1 MPMNHD
7 RVTPPAGDWPNGCR
21 ALTTTR
27 HGPVDADAVA
37 ALGPGPMQW
46 LHQVHGSQCI
56 EASSATLQERPQADA
71 AWTRQRHLSI
81 SVVTADCVPVVLCD
95 RDASVVGVAHGGWRG
110 LVGGVLPAL
119 VEALPVPA
127 GSLVA
132 WLGPA
137 IGPRAY
143 EVGGDVAEAVA
154 ALPEGSLLAQDCLAE
169 GRRPDKYQLDLFT
182 LSERLLERA
191 GVTQVFSDRLC
202 TYSDERFYSYRRDGA
217 TGRLV
222 TMAWLV

>member
-1 MPMNHD
+1 MPMAHD
-7 RVTPPAGDWPNGCR
+7 RVTPPAAGWPDGCR

-27 HGPVDADAVA
+27 HGPAEAMGLA

-46 LHQVHGSQCI
+46 LQQVHGSHCI
-56 EASSATLQERPQADA
+56 EAGAATLGERPQADA
-71 AWTRQRHLSI
+71 AWTRQRRLAV
-81 SVVTADCVPVVLCD
+81 SVVTADCVPVVVCD
-95 RDASVVGVAHGGWRG
+95 RDASVVAVAHGGWRG

-119 VEALPVPA
+119 VAALPVPA

-143 EVGGDVAEAVA
+143 EVGDDVAEAVA
-154 ALPEGSLLAQDCLAE
+154 ALPDGTVLARDCLVE
-169 GRRPDKYQLDLFT
+169 GRRPGKYQLDLFA
-182 LSERLLERA
+182 LSERLLEQA
-191 GVTQVFSDRLC
+191 GVTEVLSDRLC
-202 TYSDERFYSYRRDGA
+202 TYSDERFYSYRREGP

>member
-1 MPMNHD
+1 MPMAHD
-7 RVTPPAGDWPNGCR
+7 RVTPPHAGWPHGCR

-27 HGPVDADAVA
+27 HGPADPEEVA
-37 ALGPGPMQW
+37 ALGPGPVQW
-46 LHQVHGSQCI
+46 LHQVHGSHCI
-56 EASSATLQERPQADA
+56 EASMATLGERPQADA
-71 AWTRQRHLSI
+71 AWTRQRHLSVC
-81 SVVTADCVPVVLCD
+81 VVTADCVPVVLCD

-119 VEALPVPA
+119 VNALPVPA
-127 GSLVA
+127 AAMVA

-143 EVGGDVAEAVA
+143 EVGEDVAEAVA
-154 ALPEGSLLAQDCLAE
+154 ALPDGALLARDCLVD
-169 GRRPDKYQLDLFT
+169 GRRPGKYQLDLFT

-191 GVTQVFSDRLC
+191 GVMRVFSDRLC
-202 TYSDERFYSYRRDGA
+202 TYSDGRFYSYRREGS

-222 TMAWLV
+222 TMAWLG

>member
-1 MPMNHD
+1 MPTTPD
-7 RVTPPAGDWPNGCR
+7 RVMPTAAGWPDGCR

-27 HGPVDADAVA
+27 HGPTQASDVA

-46 LHQVHGSQCI
+46 LQQVHGSHCI
-56 EASSATLQERPQADA
+56 EATSETLAERPQADA
-71 AWTRQRHLSI
+71 AWTRQRRLSV

-119 VEALPVPA
+119 VAALPVPA
-127 GSLVA
+127 DSLVA

-137 IGPRAY
+137 IGPQAY
-143 EVGGDVAEAVA
+143 EVGDDVAGAVA
-154 ALPEGSLLAQDCLAE
+154 ALPEGSLLTWDCLVA
-169 GRRPDKYQLDLFT
+169 GRRPGKYQLDLFT
-182 LSERLLERA
+182 LSERLLQRA

-202 TYSDERFYSYRRDGA
+202 TYSDERFYSYRRDGS